1 MPERE
6 LADLP
11 FAAALTPPDGALMAE
26 GSYDT
31 VHFDHLEFDQPSAS
45 GSRFLECAF
54 TQVSFDGGQLRR
66 AQFSQVWLRDFRIV
80 GTSLIETGWLDA
92 TLIAGVAAGVEAF
105 GARLRRVEFHD
116 CKLDSVNFREA
127 ALTDVVFD
135 HCVLRGADFGGA
147 KLTRTSF
154 PGSKLEDTSFRQ
166 VTLDSV
172 DLRGAEL
179 GITVDPGS
187 LHGAIVSTPQLA
199 SMAPLLAE
207 ALGITIDDDPVA
219 GP

>member
-6 LADLP
+6 LANLP
-11 FAAALTPPDGALMAE
+11 FASALTPPPAGPLVAE

-31 VHFDHLEFDQPSAS
+31 VHFDHLDFDRPSAS

-66 AQFSQVWLRDFRIV
+66 GQFSQVWLRDFRIV
-80 GTSLIETGWLDA
+80 GTSLVETGWLDA
-92 TLIAGVAAGVEAF
+92 TMIAGVAAGVEAF

-127 ALTDVVFD
+127 VLTEVVFD
-135 HCVLRGADFGGA
+135 HCVLRDVDFGGA

-154 PGSKLEDTSFRQ
+154 PGSKLAETSFRQ
-166 VTLDSV
+166 VTLDQV

-187 LHGAIVSTPQLA
+187 LRGAVVSSGQLA
-199 SMAPLLAE
+199 TMAPLLAQ
-207 ALGITIDDDPVA
+207 AIGITIDDN
-219 GP
+219 

>member
-1 MPERE
+1 MPEQE

-11 FAAALTPPDGALMAE
+11 FAGALTLHHGPLAPEGA
-26 GSYDT
+26 YDT
-31 VHFDHLEFDQPSAS
+31 VHFDHLNFVSPGAS

-54 TQVSFDGGQLRR
+54 TQVSFEGGQLRR
-66 AQFSQVWLRDFRIV
+66 AQFSQVWLRDFRV
-80 GTSLIETGWLDA
+80 VATSLVETGWVDA
-92 TLIAGVAAGVEAF
+92 SLIAGVAAGVEAF

-135 HCVLRGADFGGA
+135 HCVLRDVDFGGA
-147 KLTRTSF
+147 TLTRTSF
-154 PGSKLEDTSFRQ
+154 PGSKLAATSFRQ
-166 VTLDSV
+166 VTLEKV

-187 LHGAIVSTPQLA
+187 LRGAIVSNAQLA
-199 SMAPLLAE
+199 SMAPLLAD
-207 ALGITIDDDPVA
+207 AMGITVEDEEAP
-219 GP
+219 GS